1 MTDLLSSTTR
11 DVQRVLANSRRIARR
26 HGQTVVTPDHLL
38 LGLLQLS
45 GSQSETVLKHLQVKL
60 AHLQMRLQA
69 RIKLEARHGQ
79 GEVAVGYTGQG
90 IQFSTESTAILNEAK
105 AEARESNL
113 DLVDTRLLVLGMLR
127 CPESSPGQ
135 LLGQYGVTVERFRD
149 AARLAEQPPINLP
162 RFHAPDFSRAALPIR
177 PSPVFLLLVVITTA
191 SAYLAYAG
199 IGNPRA
205 GVFFFVTVGWI
216 ISVALHEFG
225 HALAA
230 FLGGDESVVHKGYL
244 TLNPLKYTH
253 PVFSIFIPLM
263 FLFMGGIGLPGGAV
277 YINPAA
283 IRKSGMRSLASAAGP
298 LATLVCAG
306 VCALPFLLGWHYTL
320 WEGREA
326 FWSGLGFL
334 LFLQIMGLCLNL
346 LPLPGLDG
354 FGIMEPFLAHELAYW
369 ANMIR
374 PFSFLLLFALLSY
387 DTPVSAAF
395 WSGIWQ
401 IAMGI
406 DWSLGLL
413 VAEGYDL
420 FRFWTK

>member
-11 DVQRVLANSRRIARR
+11 EAQRVLANSSRIARR
-26 HGQTVVTPDHLL
+26 HGQAVVIPDHLL
-38 LGLLQLS
+38 LGLLQLP
-45 GSQSETVLKHLQVKL
+45 GSPSEAILKQLQVNL
-60 AHLQMRLQA
+60 AHLRVRLEA

-90 IQFSTESTAILNEAK
+90 IQFSAESAAILAQAR
-105 AEARESNL
+105 AEAGESNL
-113 DLVDTRLLVLGMLR
+113 DSIDTQSLVLGMLR
-127 CPESSPGQ
+127 CPESSAGQ
-135 LLGQYGVTVERFRD
+135 LLRQYGVTAERFRN
-149 AARLAEQPPINLP
+149 AARLAGQPPANLP
-162 RFHAPDFSRAALPIR
+162 RVQARDLSPTALPIR
-177 PSPVFLLLVVITTA
+177 PSPVFLVLLAITAA

-205 GVFFFVTVGWI
+205 GVFVFVTGGWI

-225 HALAA
+225 HALTA

-298 LATLVCAG
+298 LATLACAG
-306 VCALPFLLGWHYTL
+306 ICALPFLMGWHYAL
-320 WEGREA
+320 GEGREA

-354 FGIMEPFLAHELAYW
+354 FGVMEPFLSPDLAYR

-395 WSGIWQ
+395 WNGVWQ

-420 FRFWTK
+420 FRFWTS